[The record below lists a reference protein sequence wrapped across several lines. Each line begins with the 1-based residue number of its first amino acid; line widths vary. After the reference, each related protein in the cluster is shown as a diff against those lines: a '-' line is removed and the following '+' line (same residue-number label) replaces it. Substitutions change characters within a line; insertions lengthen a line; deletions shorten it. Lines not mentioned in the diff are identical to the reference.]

1 MISLRRKENHDEA
14 IPPRLLC
21 GIQGESSA
29 GRGEG
34 EATLA
39 QLAERFDV
47 HPNQITQWKSQL
59 LERAA
64 DVFATGAERSTG
76 STEAVPLKDLHA
88 KIGQQALEIDFLAG
102 ALGRLPGPS
111 AKR

>member
-1 MISLRRKENHDEA
+1 MRRPRRNHSPTFKA
-14 IPPRLLC
+14 KVAL
-21 GIQGESSA
+21 A
-29 GRGEG
+29 AVRGDQ
-34 EATLA
+34 TLA

-47 HPNQITQWKSQL
+47 HPNQINDWKNQL
-59 LERAA
+59 LEKAEAA
-64 DVFATGAERSTG
+64 FDGSAERPTG
-76 STEAVPLKDLHA
+76 GDSPDLKALHA

>member
-1 MISLRRKENHDEA
+1 MTRRSRRNH
-14 IPPRLLC
+14 
-21 GIQGESSA
+21 SA
-29 GRGEG
+29 VFKAKVALAAVKG

-39 QLAERFDV
+39 ELAELAERFDV

-64 DVFATGAERSTG
+64 EVFAAGAERG
-76 STEAVPLKDLHA
+76 SDSEGVPLKDLHA

-102 ALGRLPGPS
+102 ALGRLPGSS